1 MLDLMRVGPSVLAG
15 VLLVG
20 AGSGV
25 TAQTTTPIHP
35 GTGGSPHVR
44 TLWTTAGANVS
55 IEYGRPYVKNR
66 TIGRNLEPIAERI
79 WRLGADEP
87 TTFRTS
93 AGLKFGDVTLTP
105 GAYTLWVMTDR
116 NGDWRLV
123 VNSSVSVWG
132 TDYPG
137 EGSDVGRIVMSVE
150 RLSTPTE
157 QLTLSIDWTGEPE
170 TTPMTPLTTAPA
182 TAPTATPATAP
193 GTALKMAPT
202 TEGGTFQ
209 IDWGSY
215 RATAPFTIVKPV
227 SGSDRGFFCG
237 QS

>member
-137 EGSDVGRIVMSVE
+137 EGVGCWPYRHE
-150 RLSTPTE
+150 RR
-157 QLTLSIDWTGEPE
+157 
-170 TTPMTPLTTAPA
+170 
-182 TAPTATPATAP
+182 
-193 GTALKMAPT
+193 TALDT
-202 TEGGTFQ
+202 
-209 IDWGSY
+209 D
-215 RATAPFTIVKPV
+215 RAAYPV
-227 SGSDRGFFCG
+227 D
-237 QS
+237 

>member
-1 MLDLMRVGPSVLAG
+1 
-15 VLLVG
+15 
-20 AGSGV
+20 
-25 TAQTTTPIHP
+25 
-35 GTGGSPHVR
+35 
-44 TLWTTAGANVS
+44 
-55 IEYGRPYVKNR
+55 
-66 TIGRNLEPIAERI
+66 
-79 WRLGADEP
+79 
-87 TTFRTS
+87 
-93 AGLKFGDVTLTP
+93 
-105 GAYTLWVMTDR
+105 
-116 NGDWRLV
+116 
-123 VNSSVSVWG
+123 
-132 TDYPG
+132 
-137 EGSDVGRIVMSVE
+137 MSVE